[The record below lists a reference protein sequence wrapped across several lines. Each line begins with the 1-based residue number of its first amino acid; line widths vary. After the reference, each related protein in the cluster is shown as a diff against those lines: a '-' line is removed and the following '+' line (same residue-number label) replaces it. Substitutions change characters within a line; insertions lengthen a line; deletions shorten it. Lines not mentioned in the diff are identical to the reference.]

1 MPTTT
6 KTHARQRRTKRRA
19 RPRPAP
25 PTPSSVLDLE
35 GVTLEQSERLASEPV
50 TEDGS
55 LPPLAAEDRGSALD
69 HTSDDPV
76 TRDRVA
82 EDPFGRGG

>member
-19 RPRPAP
+19 RPRKAPAP
-25 PTPSSVLDLE
+25 SSALDFE